1 MLLIIYV
8 DSSTSEVSLKDI
20 IQHYRDYNKEDVP
33 LDYIDR
39 HEFDQYSQRMED
51 EHARQNHRI
60 TELEKISAQNNQLLL
75 SVNKLATSME
85 NMQKELTKQGGR
97 LEVLESRDG
106 EKWRN
111 TIADIIK
118 VLIGAVITF
127 LLTQIGIV

>member
-1 MLLIIYV
+1 M
-8 DSSTSEVSLKDI
+8 
-20 IQHYRDYNKEDVP
+20 DY
-33 LDYIDR
+33 LDR

-85 NMQKELTKQGGR
+85 YMQKELTKQGGR
-97 LEVLESRDG
+97 LEILESRDG

-111 TIADIIK
+111 TISDIIK
-118 VLIGAVITF
+118 VLIGAVVTF